1 MLHAR
6 RPPSV
11 YSQDDPLALA
21 TRPPD
26 AETDLERRARLQR
39 EADSK
44 RISDIIDEQLKAD
57 KRNYEKSKQDV
68 RVRFFS
74 LFSQSTRPH
83 PQPAPPAGSG
93 RIGKVHPSKAISTHV
108 QPRLARSGTDLLANR
123 CLF

>member
-11 YSQDDPLALA
+11 YSQDDPLSFAI
-21 TRPPD
+21 RPPD

-57 KRNYEKSKQDV
+57 KRNYEKSRQDV
-68 RVRFFS
+68 RVRLSS
-74 LFSQSTRPH
+74 LFFLVSYSSPTSSSCWVRPNRESPPYKSNFNSCIAPTR
-83 PQPAPPAGSG
+83 
-93 RIGKVHPSKAISTHV
+93 
-108 QPRLARSGTDLLANR
+108 
-123 CLF
+123 

>member
-11 YSQDDPLALA
+11 YSQDDPLSYAS
-21 TRPPD
+21 RPPD
-26 AETDLERRARLQR
+26 AETDLERRARLQK

-68 RVRFFS
+68 RVSFFS
-74 LFSQSTRPH
+74 LFSHIVLMSPTSSSCWVRPNRESPPCKSNFNSCTAPTR
-83 PQPAPPAGSG
+83 
-93 RIGKVHPSKAISTHV
+93 
-108 QPRLARSGTDLLANR
+108 
-123 CLF
+123 